1 MTRPDAQTPDDKV
14 RPDDHVI
21 EIKSLKKWF
30 DNDQGQRQTVLD
42 NVTFNVRRGETIIIM
57 GGSGCGK
64 STLLNCLIGEY
75 DVDHGQVFY
84 RTKDMEKPLNIV
96 GMSEEDL
103 NQIRKKFAILFQS
116 GALFNSMTLGE
127 NVALPLREHSQ
138 VEESVIDIVVTLK
151 LQQVNMLPHRDKLPS
166 QLSGG
171 QKKRA
176 GLARATVMDPEII
189 FYDEPSA
196 GLDPVTSATIDELII
211 DLSKK
216 LHVTS
221 VVVTHEMD
229 SAFRI
234 ADRMVMLD
242 RGKVLKIGDRR
253 EFEALRDA
261 DPKSLKSRDEQL
273 MNQFLNGRT
282 EGPLTGEE
290 SLTEFDQALISGG
303 EENRNGNA
311 AARSV

>member
-1 MTRPDAQTPDDKV
+1 MQERDVIISV
-14 RPDDHVI
+14 RNLV
-21 EIKSLKKWF
+21 KSF
-30 DNDQGQRQTVLD
+30 TNEDGVAVRVLD
-42 NVTFNVRRGETIIIM
+42 GVNLDIYRGETLVVM

-75 DVDHGQVFY
+75 TPTQGEVWFKISDAP
-84 RTKDMEKPLNIV
+84 KPLNIV
-96 GMSEEDL
+96 NMPEGEL
-103 NQIRKKFAILFQS
+103 NTIRKHFGILFQS
-116 GALFNSMTLGE
+116 GALFNAMSVAD
-127 NVALPLREHSQ
+127 NVALPLREHSY
-138 VEESVIDIVVTLK
+138 VDPSIIDIVVTLK
-151 LQQVNMLPHRDKLPS
+151 LQQVHLLEHREKMPA

-176 GLARATVMDPEII
+176 GLARATALDPEIL

-196 GLDPVTSATIDELII
+196 GLDPVTSAAIDRLMT

-242 RGKVLKIGDRR
+242 RGRVLRVGARQ
-253 EFEALRDA
+253 EFEALQARNASELTTHD
-261 DPKSLKSRDEQL
+261 DRLIY
-273 MNQFLNGRT
+273 QFLHGNAD
-282 EGPLTGEE
+282 GPLTDEYGMSDFEK
-290 SLTEFDQALISGG
+290 LFNLD
-303 EENRNGNA
+303 
-311 AARSV
+311 